1 MRNLILTS
9 LLVLII
15 TTSIFSQK
23 KIPKNEIMSDS
34 LWKSLRQFCITTEK
48 HLSKDYVTQSDV
60 NNFINYVYKS
70 MPDSLQSSEFCFPY
84 TVSKNQ
90 ALVYLTDQTK
100 DMVGQKCVFTWGS
113 WDGWD
118 GKSPYTGFRFDIS
131 HNGYKDQFLVIVS
144 TTNKVHC
151 IFSVNSKI

>member
-9 LLVLII
+9 LLVLNI
-15 TTSIFSQK
+15 TTSVFSQT
-23 KIPKNEIMSDS
+23 KNKTKVMEDS
-34 LWKSLRQFCITTEK
+34 LMKSLTQFCNTTK
-48 HLSKDYVTQSDV
+48 KYLVKDYVTQTDV
-60 NNFINYVYKS
+60 NNFINYVYKN
-70 MPDSLQSSEFCFPY
+70 MPDSLQSSNFYIPS

-90 ALVYLTDQTK
+90 ALAYLTEQTK
-100 DMVGQKCVFTWGS
+100 DMVGQKCIYSFDS
-113 WDGWD
+113 WDGYD
-118 GKSPYTGFRFDIS
+118 GKTPYTGFRLDIS

>member
-1 MRNLILTS
+1 MKNLFLTS
-9 LLVLII
+9 LLVLNI
-15 TTSIFSQK
+15 TTSVFSQNK
-23 KIPKNEIMSDS
+23 KTKSEKMSDS
-34 LWKSLRQFCITTEK
+34 LWTSVYKFCKTSEK
-48 HLSKDYVTQSDV
+48 HLDNESVTQTDV
-60 NNFINYVYKS
+60 NNFISYVYKS

-90 ALVYLTDQTK
+90 VLVFLTEQTK
-100 DMVGQKCVFTWGS
+100 DMVGQKCIFTWGS

-144 TTNKVHC
+144 TTNQVHC

>member
-1 MRNLILTS
+1 MRNLILTL
-9 LLVLII
+9 LLVFSI
-15 TTSIFSQK
+15 TTSVFSQT
-23 KIPKNEIMSDS
+23 KNKTKVMEDS

-60 NNFINYVYKS
+60 NNFLTFIYSS
-70 MPDSLQSSEFCFPY
+70 MVDSLQSSEFYIPY
-84 TVSKNQ
+84 TVTKNQ
-90 ALVYLTDQTK
+90 ALVYLNEQTK
-100 DMVGQKCVFTWGS
+100 DMVGQKCVFSLSS

-118 GKSPYTGFRFDIS
+118 GKSPYTGFRFNIS